1 MLSSGIKNGGVK
13 RLNLNKRQVVKII
26 KNALDEDIGR
36 GDLTTELLIE
46 SGQMSRGVIEAKE
59 DGVIAGL
66 EVLEL
71 VFKTLDQEIELEFYT
86 ANGDSIRAGAKIA
99 EVKGPTASLLT
110 AERVALN
117 FLQRMSGIATK
128 TARFCA
134 QVADYDLRI
143 VDTRKTTPGLRI
155 LEKEAV
161 RLGGGYNHRQGL
173 YDAVMIKDNHLKAA
187 ESLQKAVTT
196 VRNNLPHTVKIEVE
210 TESLAE
216 VKKALKSAADIIML
230 DNMSLEL
237 MKEAVSLIDEQAIV
251 EASGGIN
258 LSTVKDVA
266 ETGVDVI
273 SIGALTHSIDALDI
287 SLNLQEVVQ
296 NA

>member
-210 TESLAE
+210 TES
-216 VKKALKSAADIIML
+216 
-230 DNMSLEL
+230 
-237 MKEAVSLIDEQAIV
+237 
-251 EASGGIN
+251 
-258 LSTVKDVA
+258 
-266 ETGVDVI
+266 
-273 SIGALTHSIDALDI
+273 
-287 SLNLQEVVQ
+287 
-296 NA
+296 

>member
-110 AERVALN
+110 VERVALN

-187 ESLQKAVTT
+187 DSLQKAVTT